1 MTSSFPGIG
10 TIGEDRVWSK
20 CEALLGKT
28 PAGRPASDEAA
39 PAVNR

>member
-1 MTSSFPGIG
+1 MTSSFPCLGDRV
-10 TIGEDRVWSK
+10 EDRVWSA

-39 PAVNR
+39 VVNR